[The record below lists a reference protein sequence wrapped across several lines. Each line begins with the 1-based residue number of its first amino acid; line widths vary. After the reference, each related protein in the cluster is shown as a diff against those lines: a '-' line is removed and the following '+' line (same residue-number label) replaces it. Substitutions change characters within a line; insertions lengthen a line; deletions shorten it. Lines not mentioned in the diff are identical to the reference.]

1 MLSRTRRRHHVC
13 FQRPRDSLA
22 KVFASF
28 FKKKPFLRSIKSMPT
43 LELIGAPWG
52 NFVRTARMAC
62 AEKGVPYTL
71 TIVRPQ
77 SPEVIAISPFGLVPC
92 MRHGGLELCESR
104 AICAY
109 IDAAFEGPPLMPRDP
124 AAMAVAE
131 QWIALI
137 MTTID
142 PVLAR
147 QYLVAYINAPG
158 GVPEPG
164 AIAALLPKMREC
176 FNVLDRRLAQTPYLA
191 GDAFT
196 LADMFLYP
204 LIWFMRLK
212 PESAELLQA
221 SPHLLAWYEK
231 LGARASVQES
241 EPPAPAGAP
250 APCRT

>member
-1 MLSRTRRRHHVC
+1 
-13 FQRPRDSLA
+13 
-22 KVFASF
+22 
-28 FKKKPFLRSIKSMPT
+28 MPL
-43 LELIGAPWG
+43 LEIIGAPWG

-62 AEKGVPYTL
+62 VEKGVPYTL
-71 TIVRPQ
+71 TVVRPQ

-92 MRHGGLELCESR
+92 MRHGDVTLCESR

-109 IDAAFEGPPLMPRDP
+109 IDQAFPGPPLIPRDP
-124 AAMAVAE
+124 AAMAITE

-147 QYLVAYINAPG
+147 QYLVAYLNAPSG
-158 GVPEPG
+158 QPDP
-164 AIAALLPKMREC
+164 ASIAALLPKMQAC
-176 FNVLDRRLAQTPYLA
+176 FHALEARLAAVPCLA

-212 PESAELLQA
+212 PESAALLQS
-221 SPHLLAWYEK
+221 SPHLLAWYERM
-231 LGARASVQES
+231 GARES
-241 EPPAPAGAP
+241 ARATEPPSFTGPP
-250 APCRT
+250 PPCT